1 MATSSMRL
9 RGRLPNPSNLSAN
22 TVVGS
27 MLTKHKGRFL
37 QGASFFLARPQASAS
52 ASGKESS

>member
-1 MATSSMRL
+1 MAASPMRL
-9 RGRLPNPSNLSAN
+9 RGHLPNPSNLSAN

-37 QGASFFLARPQASAS
+37 RGALFLAQLAASTP